1 MDGNVLSLTA
11 CGISAQS
18 SVSLLLRSSSV
29 IASIVAI
36 LPMVCVPQCSVT
48 PRSQNLSSSLP

>member
-1 MDGNVLSLTA
+1 MDGNVRSLMA
-11 CGISAQS
+11 CGISARS
-18 SVSLLLRSSSV
+18 SVSLLRFSSV

-48 PRSQNLSSSLP
+48 PRSHNLSSSLP